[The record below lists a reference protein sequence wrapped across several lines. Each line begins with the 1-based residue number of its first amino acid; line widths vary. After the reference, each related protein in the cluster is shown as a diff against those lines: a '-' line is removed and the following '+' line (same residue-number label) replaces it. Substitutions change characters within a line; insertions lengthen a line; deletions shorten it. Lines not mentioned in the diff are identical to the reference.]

1 MGENIIKRYKGL
13 FLLFF
18 ILFSIDCMQGQVSVV
33 GTTAGTTAVN
43 YATLNAAFGAIN
55 AGTHKGAIT
64 VTITGNTTE
73 PAIAI
78 PLLKSATPSSYSSI
92 LIKPSGGDFI
102 INSAATP
109 TASKGV
115 IILQGADNVTI
126 DGDNPG
132 TIGLQNLSF
141 VVNTN
146 SNDYT
151 AAIQLASNS
160 IIGADGADNN
170 TIKNCIITGGRRSA
184 STRIPNFGIV
194 MSDISSISK
203 GAYSSINTKIEN
215 NVITRCYIGIYANG
229 GSSTYPNTGLQIL
242 NNTLGSATSDN
253 NIGSKGIYVS
263 CTAISG
269 TGALIKGNDIRAG
282 DYSTTGFSDSVAGI
296 EINSTNYGVRVIGNN
311 IHDIYQQ
318 NSNGYY
324 AVGIYF
330 TDIGSSNNNSLGY
343 IQNNIIRD
351 IVASKNTTSI
361 TAASNYGIYFSSRAT
376 NYNIDHNT
384 IVFKPFNFTV
394 GDNSV
399 SDPISACV
407 AIADSGVT
415 ISSFRNNIIFNSDP
429 SQNAYGIYCIST
441 TNISGGTIN
450 NNNYYV
456 PYGRIGYYTNPRS
469 SLSSW
474 IASTSKDANSINV
487 NPPFVSSTD
496 MHIRN
501 NYTNAVLLDGTGA
514 AGLAVT
520 TDIDNETRNA
530 TTPDIG
536 ADEFSISPPTITTV
550 TPSSLCIEG
559 GQTLTIKGTSFFQIT
574 AVQFNGVNATSFTVL
589 NSTNITAICPA
600 NLVSGSIT
608 ITGAFGTTTLD
619 AAYSVPTIS
628 TQPTAQQS
636 ICIGGSITALNVN
649 YIAGTG
655 TATYQWYSNTTN
667 STSGGTAIAGAIS
680 SSYIPPA
687 YTTVGTYY
695 YYVAITL
702 SGSSCVQLV
711 SNLAEVN
718 VVADPVISS
727 SALATQTQCQNTT
740 ATNLTVQVTGGMGT
754 ISYQWYSNTTNS
766 TTGGVLISGATASS
780 YSPSTAMVGTQY
792 YYVVVTQNFS
802 GCSVTSAV
810 STVIVV
816 STPSITT
823 QPVSNTVCKDGTTP
837 ALTIAYFNGAGTP
850 TYQWFKNTINSNTG
864 GTLISGATSSSYTPL
879 TNVVGTTYYY
889 ATVNFS
895 GGCSLITSNIATI
908 TVNPLPT
915 ISTQPTAQQSICIGG
930 SVVALNV
937 NYIAGTGTATYQWY
951 SNTTNSTSGGT
962 AIAGATSSSY
972 IPPVFTTVGT
982 YYYYAAIALSGS
994 SCGALVSNVA
1004 QVNVVADPVISSS
1017 ALATQTQCQNA
1028 PANDLTIQVTGGLG
1042 NISYQWYSNT
1052 TNSTTGG
1059 VLISGATASSY
1070 SPSTAMVG
1078 TQYYYVIISQ
1088 NASGCSVT
1096 SAVSTVIVVS
1106 TPSIT
1111 TQPVSNTVC
1120 KDGTT
1125 PALTIAYFNGAGTPT
1140 YQWYKNT
1147 INSTT
1152 GGTPISGATVSS
1164 YTPLTNVV
1172 GTTYYY
1178 ATVNFSGGCSLITSN
1193 TAAIIVNSTI
1203 IPTFTQVADVN
1214 MGATMSPLPTTSTNG
1229 ITGTWSP
1236 ALNNMVTTT
1245 YTFTPAIGQC
1255 ASTASMTI
1263 IVIPVYTQ
1271 VQASQCD
1278 ITLPSLTTTI
1288 NANAFSGATG
1298 YRFEVTDGST
1308 LRIFQTVNRYFN
1320 LSQLPGVV
1328 SYGTTYSIRVA
1339 IQYNS
1344 VWQPYGPSC
1353 IVSTNCLSPTFTQ
1366 VPAICSGGSLAAL
1379 PTTST
1384 NGITGTWSPALNT
1397 SATTTYTFT
1406 PSNSLC
1412 STTASMTITVN
1423 PTPLAPVGN
1432 AIQLFCVGETPTI
1445 AELIATGTNVQW
1457 YANQLDAINAIN
1469 PIPNTT
1475 LLINDATYYASQT
1488 ANGCESSDF
1497 LSVQV
1502 KFNDLQITASETT
1515 VCSGTQVSLTASTT
1529 ALINNSGLPTNLQN
1543 GLVGYWPFNGNAN
1556 DSSGNGNNGTVN
1568 GATLTTDRFG
1578 TANKAYTFDGNDYI
1592 EIQDSPSLN
1601 FSDQFSLSFYVKN
1614 EEPVGG
1620 WYMCVNKDNWGE
1632 SGIVTFIAE
1641 NKFFYSKPEHAG
1653 WIISTD
1659 LSANS
1664 WDLITITNNNGL
1676 STLYKNGQFIMSDT
1690 IPIINNS
1697 ESLVFGGSHNGGV
1710 IGSFKGILDDIIIWN
1725 RALSLSE
1732 IQQLYTPAPSY
1743 LWSTG
1748 ETTSIINPNP
1758 TETTTYWCDVTVN
1771 GATCRKEISITVNST
1786 TPAPVASSNQTF
1798 CVSPAP
1804 TVASLTATGTGIQWY
1819 DAEIGGNLFA
1829 STATLTDGQT
1839 VYASQ
1844 TENSCESTTRTAV
1857 TVSVND
1863 PQITASATTVCA
1875 GTAVNLTAS
1884 TAVSA
1889 GIGSTLPTNLQNGL
1903 VGYWPFNGN
1912 ANDVSGNGNNGT
1924 VNGAILTSDRFGNS
1938 NGAYSFDGVNNYIS
1952 VQDSNTLHQNVFTIS
1967 SWVNGDEYN
1976 GFKQILSKNIG
1987 TSNNESI
1994 NLVINNNS
2002 GWNLTAQIGG
2012 LGYYGTLIKS
2022 PNTIS
2027 EQQWHHVVYVY
2038 NENNQSQK
2046 LFLDGSLVK
2055 NNTTTDLIQFDN
2067 KPLTFGAQLEF
2078 NVLQYFFNG
2087 KLDDIGFWNRELN
2100 QQEISQIYNSFEAS
2114 YLWSTGE
2121 TTATINPNPTETTTY
2136 WCDVT
2141 VNGSTCR
2148 KEMTITV
2155 NPLTTYYADADGDGF
2170 GSGAPVL
2177 LCSPTP
2183 PTGYA
2188 TNNLDCN
2195 DGLSTLTTS
2204 CVVTLPL
2211 KVLIQGYYKGSGQM
2225 TPVRKNAGLSNS
2237 NDEVDE
2243 VTVALYSPSNVNQAV
2258 ATTTVVL
2265 ATNGTATAEFD
2276 ATLLTESNYY
2286 LSLQHKNTI
2295 KTWSATPVAITNGTT
2310 YDFTTAASQAYGNNQ
2325 IEVAPG
2331 IYAIYSGDMNQDGTI
2346 NEADLPIFTTA
2357 NTTAAHGYIVS
2368 DLNGDGSVDLL
2379 DYPIYKNNAASSV
2392 NEVRPLPLPV
2402 IPALTTTEVSNITTT
2417 AAITGGT
2424 ITSDG
2429 GANVTARGIVW
2440 STSPSPTIAI
2450 ATKTTD
2456 GTGTGTFTN
2465 TLTGLAPATTYYVRA
2480 YATNAAGTAYGN
2492 EVSFTTTNER
2502 YVGELFGGGI
2512 VVSIWE
2518 TDGVQHGLIASL
2530 TDLGMVPWTTSA
2542 YSGIAIGTS
2551 AGSFDDGLANTN
2563 AIVAQAGAGT
2573 TYAAGLC
2580 KAYNAGGY
2588 TDWYLPARNELQQC
2602 YNSRHTINT
2611 VLGSNGFQSSYY
2623 WSSSERLHDIAWI
2636 QDFSNGVN
2644 YTGWKPSNDHAV
2656 RAVRRF

>member
-864 GTLISGATSSSYTPL
+864 GTLISGATS
-879 TNVVGTTYYY
+879 
-889 ATVNFS
+889 
-895 GGCSLITSNIATI
+895 
-908 TVNPLPT
+908 
-915 ISTQPTAQQSICIGG
+915 
-930 SVVALNV
+930 
-937 NYIAGTGTATYQWY
+937 
-951 SNTTNSTSGGT
+951 
-962 AIAGATSSSY
+962 
-972 IPPVFTTVGT
+972 
-982 YYYYAAIALSGS
+982 
-994 SCGALVSNVA
+994 
-1004 QVNVVADPVISSS
+1004 
-1017 ALATQTQCQNA
+1017 
-1028 PANDLTIQVTGGLG
+1028 
-1042 NISYQWYSNT
+1042 
-1052 TNSTTGG
+1052 
-1059 VLISGATASSY
+1059 
-1070 SPSTAMVG
+1070 
-1078 TQYYYVIISQ
+1078 
-1088 NASGCSVT
+1088 
-1096 SAVSTVIVVS
+1096 
-1106 TPSIT
+1106 
-1111 TQPVSNTVC
+1111 
-1120 KDGTT
+1120 
-1125 PALTIAYFNGAGTPT
+1125 
-1140 YQWYKNT
+1140 
-1147 INSTT
+1147 
-1152 GGTPISGATVSS
+1152 SS